1 MQPFHLA
8 FPVTNL
14 ETARAFYGGVLGCP
28 EGRSSADW
36 VDFDFYGHQIV
47 AHLCVSMDASSA
59 SSEVDGHGVPVR
71 HFGMV
76 LTMTDWEALA
86 SKLKALDTK
95 FIIEPYIRFKGEPG
109 EQATLFFLD
118 PFGNAIEFKAFQ
130 NPQSLFAK

>member
-14 ETARAFYGGVLGCP
+14 EVARTFYGGVLGCP

-59 SSEVDGHGVPVR
+59 CSEVDGHGVPVR

-76 LTMTDWEALA
+76 LTMPDWEALA
-86 SKLKALDTK
+86 SKLKALGTK
-95 FIIEPYIRFKGEPG
+95 FIIEPYTRFKGEPG